1 MDVVTVDQFKEL
13 LPAGSRKAVTPDII
27 HQMNTMLNDPD
38 MFETYRDNLLS
49 YAKVMADG
57 RFKLSSYVSA
67 IKYVSHKLAGRLDKD
82 AYAITFP
89 NKMARFAQNKLSAKD
104 ISAYVSAYANSKL
117 VTLIMEQAMIP
128 LWLANQDNYQKAIN
142 VQVELMLFANSEKV
156 RSDAANSVLTHLKR
170 PESAKV
176 ELDINV
182 KEDSAIAALRA
193 STAELLAQQKAMIKS
208 NAMTAQE
215 VAHEG
220 LVIDV
225 EVPDDE

>member
-1 MDVVTVDQFKEL
+1 MDTVTVDQFREM
-13 LPAGSRKAVTPDII
+13 LPAGTRKSLTPDVVNQI
-27 HQMNTMLNDPD
+27 NTLLNDPD

-49 YAKVMADG
+49 YSKVMADG
-57 RFKLSSYVSA
+57 RFKLTSYVA
-67 IKYVSHKLAGRLDKD
+67 AVKYVSHKLAGRTNQD

-89 NKMARFAQNKLSAKD
+89 DKMARFAKNGLSRKD

-128 LWLANQDNYQKAIN
+128 LWLANQDNFQKAVN
-142 VQVELMLFANSEKV
+142 VQVELMLTAQSEKV

-182 KEDSAIAALRA
+182 KEDSAIAALRDT
-193 STAELLAQQKAMIKS
+193 TAQLLAQQKSMLSSGAM
-208 NAMTAQE
+208 NAQE
-215 VAHEG
+215 VAHVP
-220 LVIDV
+220 LVIEA
-225 EVPDDE
+225 EVADD